1 MRSNGGMEMFDLDAF
16 DLDPLLSVRQ
26 TAAVLGIGQTK
37 LFDLLRDREIA
48 SVKVGSLR
56 KIPVSS
62 VKAYVASLK
71 EESASVDDV
80 RI

>member
-1 MRSNGGMEMFDLDAF
+1 MYDWDAY
-16 DLDPLLSVRQ
+16 DLDPLLSVHQ

-37 LFDLLRDREIA
+37 LFELLRAKEIT

-62 VKAYVASLK
+62 VKAYVESLE
-71 EESASVDDV
+71 EESI
-80 RI
+80 RPWPMTQ